1 MLLLLF
7 RLFANFGFGF
17 TRSLVAALH
26 SLGKSHTHHAM
37 SKLAMLS
44 LTWLLI
50 DSAYSLTPPFTC
62 LLYFMLFTRTHCC
75 ELHTLNKTQ
84 IQSLSLFLSLS
95 SRVDFWP

>member
-50 DSAYSLTPPFTC
+50 DSAHSLTLPFTC

-75 ELHTLNKTQ
+75 ELHTLDKTHKY
-84 IQSLSLFLSLS
+84 SLSLSFFLS
-95 SRVDFWP
+95 RPV